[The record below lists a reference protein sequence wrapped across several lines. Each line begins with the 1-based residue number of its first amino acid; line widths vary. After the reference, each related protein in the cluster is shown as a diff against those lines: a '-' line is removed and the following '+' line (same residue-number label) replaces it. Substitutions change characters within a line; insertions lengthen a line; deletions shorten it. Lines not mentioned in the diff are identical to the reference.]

1 MRKND
6 ETVMSNNNTLT
17 LEKSTKLPGR
27 EGERDR
33 PEERELQDIAGECH
47 LIYERGMVLIF
58 EHHFVTPEMGS

>member
-27 EGERDR
+27 EGERDQK
-33 PEERELQDIAGECH
+33 RENNTLQEN
-47 LIYERGMVLIF
+47 
-58 EHHFVTPEMGS
+58 VT

>member
-33 PEERELQDIAGECH
+33 PEERE
-47 LIYERGMVLIF
+47 
-58 EHHFVTPEMGS
+58 